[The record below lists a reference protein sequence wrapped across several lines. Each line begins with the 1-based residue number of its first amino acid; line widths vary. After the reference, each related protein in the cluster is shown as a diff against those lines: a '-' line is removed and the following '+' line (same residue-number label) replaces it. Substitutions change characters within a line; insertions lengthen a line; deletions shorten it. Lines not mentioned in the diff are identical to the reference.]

1 MRCDHLT
8 PVIFRASGSKFA
20 SWSAPRRA
28 RLHARPPAGTEP
40 RKTRSARPAACSS
53 ASIAESRNTLYSLQ
67 NYPHSRLHR
76 FRLAALS
83 QTATASNQRPDT
95 LHSTTNPLARILDH
109 HCTIN
114 QPLQPHHRPKTPRPL
129 KPSHSLSHRLTHR
142 LKLLFSTTDSL
153 HLHAFRSS
161 FKASK
166 SPPEHHY
173 LQTPKPSSHRP
184 SSPPLIIIN
193 HPSLTLPLT
202 HHLPSAP
209 PLKSFFLNQL
219 KPPH

>member
-28 RLHARPPAGTEP
+28 RFHARPQAGTEP

-114 QPLQPHHRPKTPRPL
+114 QPLQPHHRPKTPRPPR
-129 KPSHSLSHRLTHR
+129 PSHSLSHRLTHR

-173 LQTPKPSSHRP
+173 LQPLNPLLTTPQVPLSS
-184 SSPPLIIIN
+184 SSITLL
-193 HPSLTLPLT
+193 SLSL
-202 HHLPSAP
+202 
-209 PLKSFFLNQL
+209 
-219 KPPH
+219 